1 LFQLGDAL
9 KRTSTISGRFAL
21 TGVAAA
27 ALWLAMPN
35 AWALGLGRLAVQS
48 ALGESL
54 RAEIDVT
61 SLTPEEASAL
71 RVRVAPA
78 ESYRSAGVD
87 YNAVLTNTEV
97 TLQRRADGRPYLRL
111 SSDRPVQ
118 EPFVDVILEI
128 NWSTGRLVREYT
140 LLFDPPNMARAP
152 APPAPAA
159 APSIAAAPQA
169 PAAAPAPRAPRAAAA
184 PAPASEPRQAAVAAP
199 SSAPTGADEYRV
211 KPGDTLSRIAGRTQ
225 RGGVSLDQMLVS
237 LYRANTEAF
246 VDNNMNRLKS
256 GVVLQVPSAE
266 QAKAIAT
273 AEARQVIQAQ
283 SADFGAY
290 RQRLAGAVPA
300 AKTEAPAQKATGK
313 VQAAVEDR
321 KQAAAPSPDKL
332 TLSKGTGAKAAP
344 EEQIAKGAEKKD
356 AATRVAE
363 LSKNVEEL
371 KKLGAAA
378 SSAAKPGGTSATQTP
393 ATAVAA
399 APVPKPVASVPAATP
414 VAKAPAP
421 ASAPVAPPPVVAAP
435 AVASAPAPVAAASVP
450 VPAATLAAASAP
462 APAASTVAAAPV
474 AAPASAA
481 PTPPVAAKP
490 APAVPVAAKEEPG
503 LLDSLLDDN
512 PLAVIGGGLLIAL
525 LAAFGVYRFTKRNKK
540 DSGETSFLES
550 RLQPDSFFGASGGQR
565 IDTRDAGGASSSMSY
580 SLSQL
585 DAIGDVD
592 PVAEADVYLA
602 YGRDLQAE
610 EILKEAM
617 RSNPE
622 RMAIRTKLLE
632 VYAKRRD
639 IKGFELL
646 ATQLFSLT
654 QGQGE
659 DWAKAQE
666 LGSQIDPDNALYKP
680 GGAPAGGVVN
690 NGQVVEPLGASTM
703 PQSVLP
709 SPSQFAMSTQLP
721 PSDSGP
727 DSSVDLDLDLEV
739 TGNAMAAPAMVTAPA
754 PFDSPAVASSG
765 MDFDLPDL
773 SPPPAAPTP
782 VAAPTPSVDFDLAG
796 ISLDLDMP
804 AAAPTP
810 AAASGF
816 GESGLSGFDE
826 NGEPAD
832 PLARK
837 LELAEEFRQ
846 IGDMEGARDLLQ
858 EVIAKASGTLKSKAQ
873 GMLDQLA

>member
-1 LFQLGDAL
+1 L

-27 ALWLAMPN
+27 AIWLAVPN

-48 ALGESL
+48 ALGETL

-61 SLTPEEASAL
+61 SLTPEEAGNL
-71 RVRVAPA
+71 VVRVAPPEA
-78 ESYRSAGVD
+78 YRAAGVD
-87 YNAVLTNTEV
+87 YNAVLPATQV

-111 SSDRPVQ
+111 NSDRAVQ

-128 NWSTGRLVREYT
+128 NWSSGRLVREYT
-140 LLFDPPNMARAP
+140 LLFDPPNVARAP
-152 APPAPAA
+152 APAPAA
-159 APSIAAAPQA
+159 APSIAAAP

-184 PAPASEPRQAAVAAP
+184 PAAPAEPRQPVAAAP
-199 SSAPTGADEYRV
+199 STAPTGADEYRV
-211 KPGDTLSRIAGRTQ
+211 RQGDTLSRIAGRTQ

-237 LYRANTEAF
+237 LFRANPNAF
-246 VDNNMNRLKS
+246 VENNMNRLKA
-256 GVVLQVPSAE
+256 GVVLQVPSADE
-266 QAKAIAT
+266 TKAIA
-273 AEARQVIQAQ
+273 AGEARQVIQAQ

-290 RQRLAGAVPA
+290 RQRLAGAVPSA
-300 AKTEAPAQKATGK
+300 TPDAPAQKATGK

-332 TLSKGTGAKAAP
+332 TLSKGAAASKPGGA
-344 EEQIAKGAEKKD
+344 EDQIAKGGEKKD
-356 AATRVAE
+356 TATRVAE

-378 SSAAKPGGTSATQTP
+378 SGVAGKPGTAAP
-393 ATAVAA
+393 APKGPTVTAA
-399 APVPKPVASVPAATP
+399 APPVPAP
-414 VAKAPAP
+414 PP
-421 ASAPVAPPPVVAAP
+421 PAPVAPPPP
-435 AVASAPAPVAAASVP
+435 PPAP
-450 VPAATLAAASAP
+450 
-462 APAASTVAAAPV
+462 PV
-474 AAPASAA
+474 AAA
-481 PTPPVAAKP
+481 PTPPVAASVP
-490 APAVPVAAKEEPG
+490 VMPPPVAAAPEASAPVVAAAPAASVAPPAPVAPAKPAAPKPVLAQEEPS

-512 PLAVIGGGLLIAL
+512 PLALALGGGIVAL
-525 LAAFGVYRFTKRNKK
+525 LAGFGIYRFTKRNKK

-617 RSNPE
+617 RGNPE

-666 LGSQIDPDNALYKP
+666 LGAQIDPENPLYQP
-680 GGAPAGGVVN
+680 GGAPPASVTGAGH
-690 NGQVVEPLGASTM
+690 VVEPLGASTM

-709 SPSQFAMSTQLP
+709 SPSQFNPSTQAPELG
-721 PSDSGP
+721 SDSGL
-727 DSSVDLDLDLEV
+727 DLDLDLDLVGEEPSA
-739 TGNAMAAPAMVTAPA
+739 TQPSPLQTQPTQAPAGNGMSLDMDDLPDFTVPAAPA
-754 PFDSPAVASSG
+754 
-765 MDFDLPDL
+765 
-773 SPPPAAPTP
+773 PAARP
-782 VAAPTPSVDFDLAG
+782 AAAQPSVDFDLAG
-796 ISLDLDMP
+796 ISLDLDMSPASAP
-804 AAAPTP
+804 AASAQP
-810 AAASGF
+810 SGF
-816 GESGLSGFDE
+816 GQSDLPSLDDD
-826 NGEPAD
+826 GEMAD